1 MELSMKVSGT
11 ITCITVEVNFIM
23 PVVIFMRVNSS
34 TIWLKGL
41 VFTSMPM
48 EASMLAIGTKISNM
62 ASEKKSGMTSHSTK
76 GFIKMPRKRD
86 KESTAGLM
94 VTDMSVS
101 GLTICSTAKDYSCG
115 MTIDYSLEIG
125 KTI

>member
-1 MELSMKVSGT
+1 MELFMKVSGT

-23 PVVIFMRVNSS
+23 PVVIFMRVNLS

-41 VFTSMPM
+41 VSTSMLT

-62 ASEKKSGMTSHSTK
+62 ASEKKNGMTFLSIKDS
-76 GFIKMPRKRD
+76 IKMPRKKD

-94 VTDMSVS
+94 VTDTLVS
-101 GLTICSTAKDYSCG
+101 GLTIC
-115 MTIDYSLEIG
+115 
-125 KTI
+125 